1 MSQRLNTSEQALE
14 AFLHSS
20 ESVRYSFAYELLQ
33 DLGPEFFMSIMF
45 KYFGKTVTFP
55 SKKEFDAF
63 FLNQTTQKKV
73 KRIRRVGSENVT
85 ISI

>member
-1 MSQRLNTSEQALE
+1 
-14 AFLHSS
+14 
-20 ESVRYSFAYELLQ
+20 
-33 DLGPEFFMSIMF
+33 MSIMF